1 MPSTISPRCV
11 LWHWL
16 DSQKALFMKIFLQWI
31 PTSLF
36 CREASDIGTL
46 GSEHEVDQLQ
56 VFSPVLAR
64 LMHIIPCHAPNAV

>member
-1 MPSTISPRCV
+1 
-11 LWHWL
+11 
-16 DSQKALFMKIFLQWI
+16 MKIFLQWI